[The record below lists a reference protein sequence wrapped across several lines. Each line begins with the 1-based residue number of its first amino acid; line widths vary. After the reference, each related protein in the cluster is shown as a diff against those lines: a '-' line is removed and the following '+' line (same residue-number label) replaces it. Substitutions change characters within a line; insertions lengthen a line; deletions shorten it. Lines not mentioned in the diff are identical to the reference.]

1 MNSVCKLLLA
11 AVVFCAPLL
20 GTTSASAGS
29 GHYLRIGQRHHAGG
43 WFVRTG
49 TRDCVRGCVAYR
61 GNLDNCSRGA
71 RGGYSRYRVEW
82 QDRDDNMPYSG
93 AQVVDKYDNSQQEM
107 PDKSGSGAQ
116 VGDKYDNSQQEMP
129 DKSGSGAQVGDKYG
143 DNQQEMVDKYG
154 NSPQEM
160 SDKYGNSQQEMSDK
174 YGNSPQEMSDKYG
187 DQQDSADYGDEQQD
201 SSDDAQQDSDDANR
215 VFQRR

>member
-1 MNSVCKLLLA
+1 MMNSVCKLLLA

-82 QDRDDNMPYSG
+82 QDRDDNMPY
-93 AQVVDKYDNSQQEM
+93 
-107 PDKSGSGAQ
+107 SGAQ